1 MYQVLKQW
9 RSEYLTIRGLRYH
22 VRHWGEPGA
31 PQLFLMHGW
40 MDCSASFQFLV
51 DALAQNWHVVAPD
64 WRGFGLS
71 QSSGADSYWFPD
83 YLADLD
89 AILLHYSPETPVNLL
104 GHSMGGNIVAM
115 YAGVRAHRVVK
126 LINLEGFGLPA
137 TVPEQAPARYAKWLD
152 ALLTPHSLK
161 RLASVEQVALRLQ
174 KTNPRLTDERAA
186 FLAQHWSRQNPDGE
200 WEILGDAAHK
210 RPSPILYREA
220 EAMACWA
227 KTTAPVLWVE
237 AEQTNMW
244 QWMGEKEK
252 ARLEIERRMKV
263 IPHLTCA
270 MLPDAGHMLHH
281 DQPERLAAMV
291 ESFLVV

>member
-174 KTNPRLTDERAA
+174 KTNPRLTDDRAA
-186 FLAQHWSRQNPDGE
+186 FLG
-200 WEILGDAAHK
+200 AALVTPK
-210 RPSPILYREA
+210 P
-220 EAMACWA
+220 
-227 KTTAPVLWVE
+227 
-237 AEQTNMW
+237 
-244 QWMGEKEK
+244 G
-252 ARLEIERRMKV
+252 RRMGNFGR
-263 IPHLTCA
+263 CRA
-270 MLPDAGHMLHH
+270 QAS
-281 DQPERLAAMV
+281 
-291 ESFLVV
+291 ESDFISRGRSHGLLGKNHGPGVVG